1 MYRRAIALNPNYA
14 PAHHWLSSLT
24 EARGR
29 LPEALRLAEKAV
41 ELDPLSAIANG
52 HRASVLST
60 LARFEDARAGFARA
74 IRIDPGLAT
83 AYHEVGLM
91 HGFSFGELDEA
102 VPWLEKAV
110 RLDPTD
116 PNNLMRL
123 FMFYR
128 QLGQDAEA
136 RRCLDRA
143 LEGAPQNSFVNAI
156 AAVALYERG
165 DTAAAREFAQKA
177 AVNPRRIWL
186 LRDDDLRKGDY
197 AIARD
202 RYSKAFPGLLT
213 GAAPELTWNDFDS
226 AIDLALVLQHT
237 GERKRATNLL
247 DRAEAYVRQFPRRG
261 ADGQG
266 VGLYLIEEA
275 SIHALRGDKPR
286 SLALLREAG
295 HAGWWR
301 RTLSYHRD
309 LDPNLESIRHEPEF
323 KAIFANIER
332 EMARQ
337 RTKLAARPENV
348 PLDGLE
354 VRRPVN

>member
-1 MYRRAIALNPNYA
+1 MA
-14 PAHHWLSSLT
+14 
-24 EARGR
+24 G
-29 LPEALRLAEKAV
+29 V
-41 ELDPLSAIANG
+41 
-52 HRASVLST
+52 VL
-60 LARFEDARAGFARA
+60 F
-74 IRIDPGLAT
+74 
-83 AYHEVGLM
+83 
-91 HGFSFGELDEA
+91 
-102 VPWLEKAV
+102 
-110 RLDPTD
+110 
-116 PNNLMRL
+116 
-123 FMFYR
+123 
-128 QLGQDAEA
+128 
-136 RRCLDRA
+136 
-143 LEGAPQNSFVNAI
+143 
-156 AAVALYERG
+156 ERG
-165 DTAAAREFAQKA
+165 DTVAARRFAQTA
-177 AVNPRRIWL
+177 ALDPRRVWL

-197 AIARD
+197 TTARD
-202 RYSKAFPGLLT
+202 RYVKAFPGLLT
-213 GAAPELTWNDFDS
+213 GAAPELTWNDVDS

-237 GERKRATNLL
+237 GERKRATILL
-247 DRAEAYVRQFPRRG
+247 DRAEAYVQQFPRRG
-261 ADGQG
+261 ADGRG

-286 SLALLREAG
+286 ALALLREAG